1 MNIWVLAQD
10 KDGVTAQ
17 VDPSEPE
24 NENAPSDT
32 EPCQQAEQ
40 YEFGKEDGKDINI
53 AALCEALGW
62 PTKRNISYK
71 MRRKEELN
79 KL

>member
-1 MNIWVLAQD
+1 MELLPKWTPQNQRMRMHLQIL
-10 KDGVTAQ
+10 
-17 VDPSEPE
+17 S
-24 NENAPSDT
+24 
-32 EPCQQAEQ
+32 QQAEQ